1 VLRDIPGLV
10 IATPARPDDAASMLR
25 TCVAAA
31 RVDGSVC
38 VFVEPIAL
46 YHTRDL
52 YAEGDGEWLAA
63 YPAPDAHAPMG
74 RGRTHLDGG
83 DLTLVTF
90 GNGLYMSLRVAR
102 RLEREHAI
110 RCRVLDLRWLSPLPL
125 EDLLREANATGNL
138 LIVDETRQS
147 GSVSEGVCAALID
160 AGYGGQ
166 LRRVNSLDSFVPL
179 GNAAFEVLLSEQTIL
194 NAALGMVAARARV
207 G

>member
-1 VLRDIPGLV
+1 
-10 IATPARPDDAASMLR
+10 
-25 TCVAAA
+25 
-31 RVDGSVC
+31 VC
-38 VFVEPIAL
+38 VFLEPIAL

-52 YAEGDGEWLAA
+52 YAEGDGEWLAS
-63 YPAPDAHAPMG
+63 YPAPDTHVPIG

-90 GNGLYMSLRVAR
+90 ANGLYMSLRVAR

-110 RCRVLDLRWLSPLPL
+110 RCRILDLRWLSPLPA
-125 EDLLREANATGNL
+125 EDLLREANATGKV

-147 GSVSEGVCAALID
+147 GSPSEGVYAALLD
-160 AGYGGQ
+160 AGYSGQ
-166 LRRVNSLDSFVPL
+166 LRRVNSHDSFVPL
-179 GNAAFEVLLSEQTIL
+179 GNAALDVLLSEQTIL